1 MDNVYVAIM
10 AGGIGSRFWPQSRV
24 AKPKQFLDILNTG
37 QSLLQMTYDRS
48 VKLAPKENIFVV
60 TSNEY
65 QSLVNEQ
72 LPEITDA
79 QVLLEPVRRNTAPC
93 IAYVCDK
100 IHAKNPNAIV
110 VVVPSDH
117 LILFPDKYEALIKQC
132 IAFTKSHNHLVTL
145 GIKPTKASTGYGYIQ
160 YDEEN
165 TEGGF
170 YKVKTFTEKPD
181 LEIAQ
186 TFLKSGDFLWNSGM
200 FVWKTKDILDALHK
214 HLPEV
219 IDCFNEAREAY
230 YTPREKEA
238 IAKVYSQCTN
248 ISIDYGVMEKAEN
261 VYTIPSQFG
270 WSDVGS
276 WDSLY
281 EVYEHDYWGNAVK
294 GKNVKIY
301 DSMNNMIMVGDEK
314 MVVVQG
320 IKNLCVVDTAD
331 VLLICERTKEQEI
344 KQITMDLKQQD
355 LDRYL

>member
-60 TSNEY
+60 TANEY
-65 QSLVNEQ
+65 QSLVSEQ
-72 LPEITDA
+72 LPELSEDH
-79 QVLLEPVRRNTAPC
+79 VLLEPVRRNTAPC

-117 LILFPDKYEALIKQC
+117 LILFPDKYEALIKEC
-132 IAFTKSHNHLVTL
+132 IEFTKNHNHLVTL

-165 TEGGF
+165 AEGGF

-200 FVWKTKDILDALHK
+200 FVWRTKDILDALHK

-219 IDCFNEAREAY
+219 IDCFNEARDAY

-238 IAKVYSQCTN
+238 IAKAYSQCTN